1 MNVLPLTRF
10 GAILAAIVLFA
21 GCSGSSGV
29 PVTGS
34 VNFEGQP
41 VEQGAI
47 SFVDS
52 NQKAP
57 SEGATI
63 VNGKFETV
71 VTPGQKRVEIRASR
85 PVKPNKND
93 PNTAGMREDFIPA
106 KFNSAS
112 TLMAEI
118 SAEKENKLQFDL
130 TAK

>member
-1 MNVLPLTRF
+1 MNALPLIRL
-10 GAILAAIVLFA
+10 GALLAATALFA
-21 GCSGSSGV
+21 GCGGSRGV

-34 VNFEGQP
+34 VTFEGQP

-57 SEGATI
+57 SEGAAI
-63 VNGKFETV
+63 VNGKFETL

-106 KFNSAS
+106 RYNSVS
-112 TLMAEI
+112 TLTAEI
-118 SAEKENKLQFDL
+118 VAGKENTLKFDL
-130 TAK
+130 TEK